1 MVRFDCAHQKFD
13 EHTQCYALI
22 LKKTKQVDFKKQ
34 FFYWSFLAA
43 LQFRL
48 CKNISKPRFAIISYR
63 ILVCRRHALDK
74 KQLSEADI
82 RSKFIDPAII
92 KAGWSEATQIYRE
105 YAITNGRIV
114 VRGQKAQRNLQTAL
128 RADYL
133 LCWQYGQPLAV
144 VEAKDNRHTVGAGLQ
159 QATDYAERMGVPFAF
174 SSNGDGF
181 VFRDATL
188 SDGELIREIS
198 LDEFPSP
205 EQLWD
210 RYCTWKGW
218 TPEQKQVNAFAYH
231 LSDNGRV
238 PRYYQLHAINR
249 TLEAVAAGQNR
260 VLLVMATG
268 TGKTYTAFQ
277 IIWRLLK
284 SGAKKRVLFLA
295 DRNIL
300 VDQTMVGDF
309 KPFKGSMAKLSPH
322 AKGIERVDVDGSKTV
337 DEMAL
342 AITQGKKTS
351 GKRVDKAFEVYLGLY
366 QAVTGKNGA
375 DDVYKQF
382 SPDFFDLIIIDE
394 CHRGSA
400 SEESAWRAILEYFSS
415 ATQVGLTATPKE
427 TEDASNIHYF
437 GEPVYTYTL
446 KQGIEDGFLAP
457 YKVVRVDL
465 DRDTFGW
472 RPPKGMLDDNGEPIE
487 DRIYNASDMNRNL
500 VLGLRD
506 RVVADKITQY
516 LKGTDRNAK
525 TIVFCEDI
533 NHAERMTAALAEA
546 NKDIC
551 ATRHKYVMQITGDN
565 EVGKRELDNFID
577 PDSADPVIA
586 VTSKLMST
594 GVDAQTCKLV
604 VLDQNIKSMTLFK
617 QIIGRGTRLNEE
629 HGKQFFTILDFKR
642 ATELFA
648 DKDFDG
654 EPVQIYKPSGD
665 ESVVPPTPSGED
677 IVDGETW
684 LPDDDLE
691 GTGDTTATPG
701 GNTKDPAG
709 VNGGGQDGGTGGGS
723 TSGPSKPRKYEIAN
737 RVTVSVARERVQY
750 LDANGKLVTESL
762 KDFTRINLSKQYESL
777 DAFLQAWGGAARKQ
791 VLVQELQQHG
801 VLLDVLIEELAQ
813 EKGDD
818 SALAHADPFDV
829 LLHVAYDQPLLTRS
843 ERAKRAK
850 QKLEGDGVY
859 AKYGDTARKVLEAM
873 IDKYADEGIY
883 AIENNDILKVQPFNQ
898 MGSNVE
904 LMKSFG
910 GSKLHYQAAMTQLAQ
925 AIYQRPAA

>member
-1 MVRFDCAHQKFD
+1 M
-13 EHTQCYALI
+13 
-22 LKKTKQVDFKKQ
+22 
-34 FFYWSFLAA
+34 
-43 LQFRL
+43 
-48 CKNISKPRFAIISYR
+48 
-63 ILVCRRHALDK
+63 DK

-82 RSKFIDPAII
+82 CAKFISPAVLN
-92 KAGWSEATQIYRE
+92 AGWSELDQIYRE
-105 YAITNGRIV
+105 YTIAPGRIV
-114 VRGQKAQRNLQTAL
+114 VRGQKAQRNLQSVL

-133 LCWQYGQPLAV
+133 LCHQYGQPLAV
-144 VEAKDNRHTVGAGLQ
+144 IEAKDNCHTVGAGMQ
-159 QATDYAERMGVPFAF
+159 QAAEYAERMGVPFAF
-174 SSNGDGF
+174 ASNGDGF
-181 VFRDATL
+181 VFRDA
-188 SDGELIREIS
+188 S
-198 LDEFPSP
+198 LLFNGQLLTDLRMDEFPSP
-205 EQLWD
+205 ARLWALFQQ
-210 RYCTWKGW
+210 WKGW
-218 TPEQKQVNAFAYH
+218 SAEQTRVNGFAYH
-231 LSDNGRV
+231 QGDNGRV

-249 TLEAVAAGQNR
+249 TLEAVAAGQDR

-309 KPFKGSMAKLSPH
+309 KPFKGGMAKLSPN
-322 AKGIERVDVDGSKTV
+322 AKGIERVDANGVTTV
-337 DEMAL
+337 DELEL
-342 AITQGKKTS
+342 AVTKGKKSTG
-351 GKRVDKAFEVYLGLY
+351 GKQVNKAYEVYLGLY
-366 QAVTGKNGA
+366 QAVTGKSGT

-382 SPDFFDLIIIDE
+382 SADFFDLIIIDE

-400 SEESAWRAILEYFSS
+400 NEDSAWREILDYFSS

-446 KQGIEDGFLAP
+446 KEGIEDGFLAP

-472 RPPKGMLDDNGEPIE
+472 RPPKGMLDDNGHPIE
-487 DRIYNASDMNRNL
+487 DRIYNAADMNRNL

-506 RVVADKITQY
+506 RVVAGKITEY

-525 TIVFCEDI
+525 TIVFCEDVD
-533 NHAERMTAALAEA
+533 HAQRMTAALAQA

-577 PDSADPVIA
+577 PDSPDPVIA

-629 HGKQFFTILDFKR
+629 HGKQFFTMLDFKR

-654 EPVQIYKPSGD
+654 EPVQIYQPTGD
-665 ESVVPPTPSGED
+665 DDVVPPPPPPTDDEST
-677 IVDGETW
+677 VTDGDNW
-684 LPDDDLE
+684 LPDAD
-691 GTGDTTATPG
+691 GDGQGDGSSVPA

-709 VNGGGQDGGTGGGS
+709 IYGDGAGGS
-723 TSGPSKPRKYEIAN
+723 AGAAGGADKPRKYQIGS
-737 RVTVSVARERVQY
+737 RVTVAIARERVQY

-762 KDFTRINLSKQYESL
+762 RDFTRINLAKKYESL
-777 DAFLQAWGGAARKQ
+777 DAFMQAWSSADRKQ
-791 VLVQELQQHG
+791 ALIEELQHHG
-801 VLLDVLIEELAQ
+801 VLLDVLAEELAL
-813 EKGDD
+813 EKGDG
-818 SALAHADPFDV
+818 SSLQGADPFDV
-829 LLHVAYDQPLLTRS
+829 LLHVAYDQPILTRS
-843 ERAKRAK
+843 ERAKRARK
-850 QKLEGDGVY
+850 KLHDDGIY
-859 AKYGDTARKVLEAM
+859 ARYGETARKVLDAL
-873 IDKYADEGIY
+873 IDKYADEGIA
-883 AIENNDILKVQPFNQ
+883 AIENTDVLKVQPLSQ
-898 MGSNVE
+898 MGSPVE
-904 LMKSFG
+904 LIKSFG
-910 GSKLHYQAAMTQLAQ
+910 GSKLNYQTAIAHLGQ
-925 AIYQRPAA
+925 AIYQPGHP

>member
-1 MVRFDCAHQKFD
+1 M
-13 EHTQCYALI
+13 
-22 LKKTKQVDFKKQ
+22 
-34 FFYWSFLAA
+34 
-43 LQFRL
+43 
-48 CKNISKPRFAIISYR
+48 
-63 ILVCRRHALDK
+63 DK

-82 RSKFIDPAII
+82 CAKFISPAVLN
-92 KAGWSEATQIYRE
+92 AGWSELDQIYRE
-105 YAITNGRIV
+105 YTIVPGRIV
-114 VRGQKAQRNLQTAL
+114 VRGQKAQRNLQSVL

-133 LCWQYGQPLAV
+133 LCHQYGQPLAV
-144 VEAKDNRHTVGAGLQ
+144 IEAKDNCHTVGAGMQ
-159 QATDYAERMGVPFAF
+159 QAAEYAERMGVPFAF
-174 SSNGDGF
+174 ASNGDGF
-181 VFRDATL
+181 VFRDA
-188 SDGELIREIS
+188 S
-198 LDEFPSP
+198 LLFNGQLLTDLRMDEFPSP
-205 EQLWD
+205 ARLWALFQQ
-210 RYCTWKGW
+210 WKGW
-218 TPEQKQVNAFAYH
+218 SAEQTRVNGFAYH
-231 LSDNGRV
+231 QGDNGRV

-249 TLEAVAAGQNR
+249 TLEAVAAGQDR

-309 KPFKGSMAKLSPH
+309 KPFKGGMAKLSPN
-322 AKGIERVDVDGSKTV
+322 AKGIERVDANGVTTV
-337 DEMAL
+337 DELEL
-342 AITQGKKTS
+342 AVTKGKKSTGS
-351 GKRVDKAFEVYLGLY
+351 KQVIKAYEVYLGLY
-366 QAVTGKNGA
+366 QAVTGKSGT

-382 SPDFFDLIIIDE
+382 SADFFDLIIIDE

-400 SEESAWRAILEYFSS
+400 NEDSAWREILDYFSS

-446 KQGIEDGFLAP
+446 KEGIEDGFLAP

-472 RPPKGMLDDNGEPIE
+472 RPPKGMLDDNGHPIE
-487 DRIYNASDMNRNL
+487 DRIYNAADMNRNL

-506 RVVADKITQY
+506 RVVAGKITEY

-525 TIVFCEDI
+525 TIVFCEDVD
-533 NHAERMTAALAEA
+533 HAQRMTAALAQA

-577 PDSADPVIA
+577 PDSPDPVIA

-654 EPVQIYKPSGD
+654 EPVQIYQPTGD
-665 ESVVPPTPSGED
+665 DDVVPPPPPPTDDESTV
-677 IVDGETW
+677 IDGDNW
-684 LPDDDLE
+684 LPDAD
-691 GTGDTTATPG
+691 GDGQGDGSSVPA

-709 VNGGGQDGGTGGGS
+709 IYGDGAGGS
-723 TSGPSKPRKYEIAN
+723 AGAAGGADKPRKYQIGS
-737 RVTVSVARERVQY
+737 RVTVAIARERVQY

-762 KDFTRINLSKQYESL
+762 RDFTRINLAKKYESL
-777 DAFLQAWGGAARKQ
+777 DAFMQAWSSADRKQ
-791 VLVQELQQHG
+791 ALIEELQHHG
-801 VLLDVLIEELAQ
+801 VLLDVLAEELAL
-813 EKGDD
+813 EKGDG
-818 SALAHADPFDV
+818 SSLQGADPFDV
-829 LLHVAYDQPLLTRS
+829 LLHVAYDQPILTRS
-843 ERAKRAK
+843 ERAKRARK
-850 QKLEGDGVY
+850 KLHDDGIY
-859 AKYGDTARKVLEAM
+859 ARYGETARKVLDAL
-873 IDKYADEGIY
+873 IDKYADEGIA
-883 AIENNDILKVQPFNQ
+883 AIENTDVLKVQPLSQ
-898 MGSNVE
+898 MGSPVE
-904 LMKSFG
+904 LIKSFG
-910 GSKLHYQAAMTQLAQ
+910 GSKLNYQAAIAHLGQ
-925 AIYQRPAA
+925 AIYQPGHP

>member
-1 MVRFDCAHQKFD
+1 M
-13 EHTQCYALI
+13 
-22 LKKTKQVDFKKQ
+22 
-34 FFYWSFLAA
+34 
-43 LQFRL
+43 
-48 CKNISKPRFAIISYR
+48 
-63 ILVCRRHALDK
+63 DK

-82 RSKFIDPAII
+82 CAKFISPAVQN
-92 KAGWSEATQIYRE
+92 AGWRESDQIYRE
-105 YAITNGRIV
+105 YTIAPGRIV
-114 VRGQKAQRNLQTAL
+114 VRGQKAQRNLKSAL

-133 LCWQYGQPLAV
+133 LCHQYGQPLAV
-144 VEAKDNRHTVGAGLQ
+144 IEAKDNCHTVGAGMQ
-159 QATDYAERMGVPFAF
+159 QATEYAERMGVPFAF
-174 SSNGDGF
+174 ASNGDGF
-181 VFRDATL
+181 VFRDA
-188 SDGELIREIS
+188 S
-198 LDEFPSP
+198 LLYNGQLLTNLGMDEFPAP
-205 EQLWD
+205 AQLWAL
-210 RYCTWKGW
+210 YQQWKGW
-218 TPEQKQVNAFAYH
+218 SAEQSRVNGFAYH
-231 LSDNGRV
+231 QGDNGRV

-309 KPFKGSMAKLSPH
+309 KPFKGGMAKLSPN
-322 AKGIERVDVDGSKTV
+322 AKGIERVDANGATTV
-337 DEMAL
+337 DELEL
-342 AITQGKKTS
+342 AITQGKKQGN
-351 GKRVDKAFEVYLGLY
+351 GKQVNKAYEVYLGLY
-366 QAVTGKNGA
+366 QAVVGKNGS
-375 DDVYKQF
+375 DDVFKQF

-400 SEESAWRAILEYFSS
+400 SEDSAWREILNYFSS

-427 TEDASNIHYF
+427 TADASNIHYF
-437 GEPVYTYTL
+437 GEAAYTYTL

-472 RPPKGMLDDNGEPIE
+472 RPPKGMLDDNGYPIE

-533 NHAERMTAALAEA
+533 NHAERMTAALAKA
-546 NKDIC
+546 NKDLC
-551 ATRHKYVMQITGDN
+551 AIRHKYVMQITGDN

-617 QIIGRGTRLNEE
+617 QIIGRGTRLNVE

-654 EPVQIYKPSGD
+654 EPVQVYKPTGD
-665 ESVVPPTPSGED
+665 DDIVPPMPEHTHHDEEGAAIDGDGKGQESMEDSGAD
-677 IVDGETW
+677 ACI
-684 LPDDDLE
+684 
-691 GTGDTTATPG
+691 PG
-701 GNTKDPAG
+701 GSTKDPAG
-709 VNGGGQDGGTGGGS
+709 IYGGDSSAGQPD
-723 TSGPSKPRKYEIAN
+723 KPRKYEINN
-737 RVTVSVARERVQY
+737 RVTVLIARERIQY
-750 LDANGKLVTESL
+750 LDAHGKLVTESL
-762 KDFTRINLSKQYESL
+762 RDFTRINLAKKYDSL
-777 DAFLQAWGGAARKQ
+777 DAFLQAWSSADRKQ
-791 VLVQELQQHG
+791 ALIAELKHHG
-801 VLLDVLIEELAQ
+801 VLLDVLTEELAL
-813 EKGDD
+813 EKGEGT
-818 SALAHADPFDV
+818 ALADADPFDV

-850 QKLEGDGVY
+850 KKLADDGIY
-859 AKYGDTARKVLEAM
+859 AKYGESARKVLEAL
-873 IDKYADEGIY
+873 IDKYADEGIF
-883 AIENNDILKVQPFNQ
+883 AIENSDILKVQPFAQ

-910 GSKLHYQAAMTQLAQ
+910 GSKQHYQAAMAQLGQ
-925 AIYQRPAA
+925 AIYQPSQP

>member
-1 MVRFDCAHQKFD
+1 M
-13 EHTQCYALI
+13 
-22 LKKTKQVDFKKQ
+22 
-34 FFYWSFLAA
+34 
-43 LQFRL
+43 
-48 CKNISKPRFAIISYR
+48 
-63 ILVCRRHALDK
+63 DK

-82 RSKFIDPAII
+82 RSKFIDPAIV
-92 KAGWSEATQIYRE
+92 KAGWSETSQIYRE
-105 YAITNGRIV
+105 YTIAPGRIV
-114 VRGQKAQRNLQTAL
+114 VRGQKAQRNKQSAL
-128 RADYL
+128 FADYL

-198 LDEFPSP
+198 LEEFPSP
-205 EQLWD
+205 EQLWE
-210 RYCTWKGW
+210 RYCAWKGW
-218 TPEQKQVNAFAYH
+218 TPEQRKVNAFAYH
-231 LSDNGRV
+231 QGDSSRV

-284 SGAKKRVLFLA
+284 SGAKKRILFLA

-309 KPFKGSMAKLSPH
+309 KPFKGGMAKLSPH
-322 AKGIERVDVDGSKTV
+322 AKGIERVEVDGSKTV
-337 DEMAL
+337 EELEL
-342 AITQGKKTS
+342 AITRGKKAS
-351 GKRVDKAFEVYLGLY
+351 GKQVNKAYEVYLGLY
-366 QAVTGKNGA
+366 QAVTGKKGA

-382 SPDFFDLIIIDE
+382 SPEFFDLIIIDE

-400 SEESAWRAILEYFSS
+400 SEDSAWREILEYFSS

-446 KQGIEDGFLAP
+446 KQGIEDGYLAP

-472 RPPKGMLDDNGEPIE
+472 RPPKGMLDDNGQPIE
-487 DRIYNASDMNRNL
+487 DRIYNAADMNRNL

-533 NHAERMTAALAEA
+533 DHAERMTAALQNA
-546 NKDIC
+546 NADIC
-551 ATRHKYVMQITGDN
+551 DTRPKYVMQITGDN
-565 EVGKRELDNFID
+565 AVGKRELDNFID
-577 PDSADPVIA
+577 PDCADPVIA
-586 VTSKLMST
+586 VTSKLMTT

-604 VLDQNIKSMTLFK
+604 VLDQTIKSMTLFK
-617 QIIGRGTRLNEE
+617 QIIGRGTRLNEAR
-629 HGKQFFTILDFKR
+629 GKQFFTILDFKR

-654 EPVQIYKPSGD
+654 EPVQVYEPKGNQDGD
-665 ESVVPPTPSGED
+665 IVPPEPDPAQGE
-677 IVDGETW
+677 E
-684 LPDDDLE
+684 E
-691 GTGDTTATPG
+691 GADAGVGAQPTAG
-701 GNTKDPAG
+701 GKDPAG
-709 VNGGGQDGGTGGGS
+709 VYGGHTGQPPLTAEED
-723 TSGPSKPRKYEIAN
+723 KPRKYVIGN
-737 RVTVSVARERVQY
+737 RVTVSISRERVQY
-750 LDANGKLVTESL
+750 LDGDGKLVTESL
-762 KDFTRINLSKQYESL
+762 KDFTRINLQRKYESL
-777 DAFLQAWGGAARKQ
+777 DQFLQAWSGAARKAA
-791 VLVQELQQHG
+791 LVEELQHHG
-801 VLLDVLIEELAQ
+801 VLLDVLTEELAQ
-813 EKGDD
+813 EKGQG
-818 SALAHADPFDV
+818 SALAEADPLDV

-843 ERAKRAK
+843 ERARRARK
-850 QKLEGDGVY
+850 KLQDDGIY
-859 AKYGDTARKVLEAM
+859 AKYGDTARKVLEAL
-873 IDKYADEGIY
+873 IDKYADEGIF
-883 AIENNDILKVQPFNQ
+883 AIENNDILKVQPFSQ

-904 LMKSFG
+904 LIKSFG
-910 GSKLHYQAAMTQLAQ
+910 GSKQHYQAAMAQLQ
-925 AIYQRPAA
+925 HAIYQPPAA

>member
-1 MVRFDCAHQKFD
+1 M
-13 EHTQCYALI
+13 
-22 LKKTKQVDFKKQ
+22 
-34 FFYWSFLAA
+34 
-43 LQFRL
+43 
-48 CKNISKPRFAIISYR
+48 
-63 ILVCRRHALDK
+63 DK

-82 RSKFIDPAII
+82 RSKFIDPAIL
-92 KAGWSEATQIYRE
+92 KAGWSETNQIYRE

-144 VEAKDNRHTVGAGLQ
+144 VEAKDNRHTVSAGLQ

-174 SSNGDGF
+174 ASNGDGF

-188 SDGELIREIS
+188 SDGDLIREIS
-198 LDEFPSP
+198 LEEFPSP
-205 EQLWD
+205 EDLWD
-210 RYCTWKGW
+210 RYCAWKGW
-218 TPEQKQVNAFAYH
+218 TPAQKQVNAFAYH
-231 LSDNGRV
+231 QSDNGRV

-309 KPFKGSMAKLSPH
+309 KPFKGGMAKLSPH
-322 AKGIERVDVDGSKTV
+322 AKGIERVEVDGSTTV
-337 DEMAL
+337 EAMTL

-400 SEESAWRAILEYFSS
+400 SEESAWRAILDYFAS

-427 TEDASNIHYF
+427 TEDASNSYYF

-487 DRIYNASDMNRNL
+487 DCIYNASDMNRNL

-551 ATRHKYVMQITGDN
+551 AARHKYMMQITGDN

-617 QIIGRGTRLNEE
+617 QIIGRGTRLNEA

-654 EPVQIYKPSGD
+654 EPVQIYQPAGE
-665 ESVVPPTPSGED
+665 ESVVPPTPVAEGEAV
-677 IVDGETW
+677 IDGGDW
-684 LPDDDLE
+684 LPDEAPE
-691 GTGDTTATPG
+691 GAGDTTATPSG
-701 GNTKDPAG
+701 GNTRDPAG
-709 VNGGGQDGGTGGGS
+709 VNGGGPDSGVGGGS
-723 TSGPSKPRKYEIAN
+723 TAGPSKPRKYEIAN

-850 QKLEGDGVY
+850 QKLADDGVY
-859 AKYGDTARKVLEAM
+859 AKYGDTARKVLEAL
-873 IDKYADEGIY
+873 IDKYADQGIHS
-883 AIENNDILKVQPFNQ
+883 IESQEILRAQPLRQ
-898 MGSNVE
+898 MGDPLE
-904 LMKSFG
+904 LLDSFG
-910 GSKLHYQAAMTQLAQ
+910 EEETYSTVLHLLSQALYPT
-925 AIYQRPAA
+925 AAASAH

>member
-1 MVRFDCAHQKFD
+1 M
-13 EHTQCYALI
+13 
-22 LKKTKQVDFKKQ
+22 
-34 FFYWSFLAA
+34 
-43 LQFRL
+43 
-48 CKNISKPRFAIISYR
+48 
-63 ILVCRRHALDK
+63 DK

-82 RSKFIDPAII
+82 CAKFISPAVLN
-92 KAGWSEATQIYRE
+92 AGWSELDQIYRE
-105 YAITNGRIV
+105 YTIAPGRIV
-114 VRGQKAQRNLQTAL
+114 VRGQKAQRNLQSVL

-133 LCWQYGQPLAV
+133 LCHQYGQPLAV
-144 VEAKDNRHTVGAGLQ
+144 IEAKDNCHTVGAGMQ
-159 QATDYAERMGVPFAF
+159 QAAEYAERMGVPFAF
-174 SSNGDGF
+174 ASNGDGF
-181 VFRDATL
+181 VFRDA
-188 SDGELIREIS
+188 S
-198 LDEFPSP
+198 LLFNGQLLTDLRMDEFPSP
-205 EQLWD
+205 ARLWALFQQ
-210 RYCTWKGW
+210 WKGW
-218 TPEQKQVNAFAYH
+218 SAEQTRVNGFAYH
-231 LSDNGRV
+231 QGDNGRV

-249 TLEAVAAGQNR
+249 TLEAVAAGQDR

-309 KPFKGSMAKLSPH
+309 KPFKGGMAKLSPN
-322 AKGIERVDVDGSKTV
+322 AKGIERVDANGVTTV
-337 DEMAL
+337 DELEL
-342 AITQGKKTS
+342 AVTKGKKSTGS
-351 GKRVDKAFEVYLGLY
+351 KQVNKAYEVYLGLY
-366 QAVTGKNGA
+366 QAVTGKSGA

-400 SEESAWRAILEYFSS
+400 NEDSAWREILDYFSS

-446 KQGIEDGFLAP
+446 KEGIEDGFLAP

-472 RPPKGMLDDNGEPIE
+472 RPPKGMLDDNGHPIE
-487 DRIYNASDMNRNL
+487 DRIYNAADMNRNL

-506 RVVADKITQY
+506 RVVAGKITEY

-525 TIVFCEDI
+525 TIVFCEDVD
-533 NHAERMTAALAEA
+533 HAQRMTAALAQA

-577 PDSADPVIA
+577 PDSPDPVIA

-654 EPVQIYKPSGD
+654 EPVQIYQPTGD
-665 ESVVPPTPSGED
+665 DDVVPPPPPTDDESTV
-677 IVDGETW
+677 IDGDSW
-684 LPDDDLE
+684 LPDAD
-691 GTGDTTATPG
+691 GDGQGDGSSVPA

-709 VNGGGQDGGTGGGS
+709 IYGDGAGGSAGAAGGTD
-723 TSGPSKPRKYEIAN
+723 KPRKYQIGS
-737 RVTVSVARERVQY
+737 RVTVAIARERVQY

-762 KDFTRINLSKQYESL
+762 RDFTRINLAKKYESL
-777 DAFLQAWGGAARKQ
+777 DAFMQAWSSADRKQ
-791 VLVQELQQHG
+791 ALIEELQHHG
-801 VLLDVLIEELAQ
+801 VLLDVLAEELAL
-813 EKGDD
+813 EKGDG
-818 SALAHADPFDV
+818 SSLQGADPFDV
-829 LLHVAYDQPLLTRS
+829 LLHVAYDQPILTRS
-843 ERAKRAK
+843 ERAKRARK
-850 QKLEGDGVY
+850 KLHDDGIY
-859 AKYGDTARKVLEAM
+859 ARYGETARKVLDAL
-873 IDKYADEGIY
+873 IDKYADEGIA
-883 AIENNDILKVQPFNQ
+883 AIENTDVLKVQPLSQ
-898 MGSNVE
+898 MGSPVE
-904 LMKSFG
+904 LIKSFG
-910 GSKLHYQAAMTQLAQ
+910 GSKLNYQTAIAHLGQ
-925 AIYQRPAA
+925 AIYQPGHP

>member
-1 MVRFDCAHQKFD
+1 MDK
-13 EHTQCYALI
+13 
-22 LKKTKQVDFKKQ
+22 
-34 FFYWSFLAA
+34 
-43 LQFRL
+43 
-48 CKNISKPRFAIISYR
+48 
-63 ILVCRRHALDK
+63 K

-82 RSKFIDPAII
+82 RSKFIDPALHH
-92 KAGWSEATQIYRE
+92 AGWSEMHQIYRE
-105 YAITNGRIV
+105 YTIAPGRIV
-114 VRGQKAQRNLQTAL
+114 VRGQKAQRNMQTRL

-144 VEAKDNRHTVGAGLQ
+144 VEAKDNTHSVGAGLQ
-159 QATDYAERMGVPFAF
+159 QATEYAERMGVPFAF

-188 SDGELIREIS
+188 VDGELIREIG

-205 EQLWD
+205 QDLWE
-210 RYCTWKGW
+210 RYCAWKGW
-218 TPEQKQVNAFAYH
+218 TPEQQRVNAFAYH
-231 LSDNGRV
+231 QGDSNRV

-249 TLEAVAAGQNR
+249 TLEAIAAGQNR

-277 IIWRLLK
+277 VIWRLLK
-284 SGAKKRVLFLA
+284 SGAKKRILFLA

-309 KPFKGSMAKLSPH
+309 KPFKGGMAKLSPH
-322 AKGIERVDVDGSKTV
+322 AKGIERVQVDGSKTV
-337 DEMAL
+337 DELEL
-342 AITQGKKTS
+342 AITRGKKAS
-351 GKRVDKAFEVYLGLY
+351 GKQVNKAYEVYLGLY
-366 QAVTGKNGA
+366 QAVTGKKGA

-400 SEESAWRAILEYFSS
+400 NEDSAWRDILEYFSS

-446 KQGIEDGFLAP
+446 KQGIEDGYLAP

-472 RPPKGMLDDNGEPIE
+472 RPPKGMLDDHGHPIE
-487 DRIYNASDMNRNL
+487 DRIYTAADMNRNL

-533 NHAERMTAALAEA
+533 DHAERMTAALQNA
-546 NKDIC
+546 NADIC
-551 ATRHKYVMQITGDN
+551 ATRPKYVVQITGDN
-565 EVGKRELDNFID
+565 AVGKRELDNFID
-577 PDSADPVIA
+577 PDCQDPVIA
-586 VTSKLMST
+586 VTSKLMTT

-604 VLDQNIKSMTLFK
+604 VLDQTIKSMTLFK
-617 QIIGRGTRLNEE
+617 QIIGRGTRLNEDR
-629 HGKQFFTILDFKR
+629 GKRFFTILDFKR

-648 DKDFDG
+648 DKEFDG
-654 EPVQIYKPSGD
+654 EPVQVYEPKGNQDGD
-665 ESVVPPTPSGED
+665 IVPPEPDPAQGE
-677 IVDGETW
+677 E
-684 LPDDDLE
+684 E
-691 GTGDTTATPG
+691 GADAGVGAQPTAG
-701 GNTKDPAG
+701 GKDPAG
-709 VNGGGQDGGTGGGS
+709 VYGGPTGQPPLTAEED
-723 TSGPSKPRKYEIAN
+723 KPRKYVIGN
-737 RVTVSVARERVQY
+737 RVSVSISRERVQY
-750 LDANGKLVTESL
+750 LDGDGKLVTESL
-762 KDFTRINLSKQYESL
+762 KDFTRINLQRQYESL
-777 DAFLQAWGGAARKQ
+777 DQFLQAWGSAQRKQ
-791 VLVQELQQHG
+791 ALIDELQQHG
-801 VLLDVLIEELAQ
+801 VLLDVLAEELAQ
-813 EKGDD
+813 EKGEG
-818 SALAHADPFDV
+818 SALAQADPFDV

-859 AKYGDTARKVLEAM
+859 AKYGDTARKVLEAL
-873 IDKYADEGIY
+873 IDKYADQGIHS
-883 AIENNDILKVQPFNQ
+883 IESQEILRAQPLRQ
-898 MGSNVE
+898 MGDPLE
-904 LMKSFG
+904 LLDSFG
-910 GSKLHYQAAMTQLAQ
+910 EEETYGTVLKLLSQ
-925 AIYQRPAA
+925 AIYQPPAA

>member
-1 MVRFDCAHQKFD
+1 M
-13 EHTQCYALI
+13 
-22 LKKTKQVDFKKQ
+22 
-34 FFYWSFLAA
+34 
-43 LQFRL
+43 
-48 CKNISKPRFAIISYR
+48 
-63 ILVCRRHALDK
+63 DK

-82 RSKFIDPAII
+82 CAKFISPAVLN
-92 KAGWSEATQIYRE
+92 AGWSELDQIYRE
-105 YAITNGRIV
+105 YTIAPGRIV
-114 VRGQKAQRNLQTAL
+114 VRGQKAQRNLQSVL

-133 LCWQYGQPLAV
+133 LCHQYGQPLAV
-144 VEAKDNRHTVGAGLQ
+144 IEAKDNCHTVGAGMQ
-159 QATDYAERMGVPFAF
+159 QAAEYAQRMGVPFAF
-174 SSNGDGF
+174 ASNGDGF
-181 VFRDATL
+181 VFRDA
-188 SDGELIREIS
+188 S
-198 LDEFPSP
+198 LLFNGQLLTDLGMDEFPSP
-205 EQLWD
+205 ARLWALFQQ
-210 RYCTWKGW
+210 WKGW
-218 TPEQKQVNAFAYH
+218 SAEQTRVNGFAYH
-231 LSDNGRV
+231 QGDNGRV

-309 KPFKGSMAKLSPH
+309 KPFKGGMAKLSPN
-322 AKGIERVDVDGSKTV
+322 AKGIERVDANGVTTV
-337 DEMAL
+337 DELEL
-342 AITQGKKTS
+342 AVTKGKKSTG
-351 GKRVDKAFEVYLGLY
+351 GKQVNKAYEVYLGLY
-366 QAVTGKNGA
+366 QAVTGKSGA

-400 SEESAWRAILEYFSS
+400 NEDSAWREILDYFSS

-446 KQGIEDGFLAP
+446 KEGIEDGFLAP

-472 RPPKGMLDDNGEPIE
+472 RPPKGMLDDNGHPIE
-487 DRIYNASDMNRNL
+487 DRIYNAADMNRNL

-506 RVVADKITQY
+506 RVVAGKITEY
-516 LKGTDRNAK
+516 LKGTDHNAK
-525 TIVFCEDI
+525 TIVFCEDVD
-533 NHAERMTAALAEA
+533 HAQRMTAALAQA

-577 PDSADPVIA
+577 PDSPDPVIA

-654 EPVQIYKPSGD
+654 EPVQIYRPTGD
-665 ESVVPPTPSGED
+665 DDVVPPPPSTDDESTV
-677 IVDGETW
+677 IDGGNW
-684 LPDDDLE
+684 LPDADVDE
-691 GTGDTTATPG
+691 QGDGSSVPA

-709 VNGGGQDGGTGGGS
+709 IYGDGAGGSAGAAGGTD
-723 TSGPSKPRKYEIAN
+723 KPRKYQIGS
-737 RVTVSVARERVQY
+737 RVTVAIARERVQY

-762 KDFTRINLSKQYESL
+762 RDFTRINLAKKYESL
-777 DAFLQAWGGAARKQ
+777 DAFMQAWSSADRKQ
-791 VLVQELQQHG
+791 ALIEELQHHG
-801 VLLDVLIEELAQ
+801 VLLDVLAEELAL
-813 EKGDD
+813 EKGDG
-818 SALAHADPFDV
+818 SSLQGADPFDV
-829 LLHVAYDQPLLTRS
+829 LLHVAYDQPILTRS
-843 ERAKRAK
+843 ERAKRARK
-850 QKLEGDGVY
+850 KLHDDGIY
-859 AKYGDTARKVLEAM
+859 AKYGETARKVLDAL
-873 IDKYADEGIY
+873 IDKYADEGIA
-883 AIENNDILKVQPFNQ
+883 AIENTDVLKVQPLSQ
-898 MGSNVE
+898 MGSPVE
-904 LMKSFG
+904 LIKSFG
-910 GSKLHYQAAMTQLAQ
+910 GSKLNYQAAIAHLGQ
-925 AIYQRPAA
+925 AIYQPGHP

>member
-1 MVRFDCAHQKFD
+1 M
-13 EHTQCYALI
+13 
-22 LKKTKQVDFKKQ
+22 
-34 FFYWSFLAA
+34 
-43 LQFRL
+43 
-48 CKNISKPRFAIISYR
+48 
-63 ILVCRRHALDK
+63 DK

-82 RSKFIDPAII
+82 CAKLISPAVLN
-92 KAGWSEATQIYRE
+92 AGWSELDQIYRE
-105 YAITNGRIV
+105 YTIAPGRIV
-114 VRGQKAQRNLQTAL
+114 VRGQKAQRNLQSVL

-133 LCWQYGQPLAV
+133 LCHQYGQPLAV
-144 VEAKDNRHTVGAGLQ
+144 IEAKDNCHAVGAGMQ
-159 QATDYAERMGVPFAF
+159 QAAEYAERMGVPFAF
-174 SSNGDGF
+174 ASNGDGF
-181 VFRDATL
+181 VFRDA
-188 SDGELIREIS
+188 S
-198 LDEFPSP
+198 LLFNGQLLTDLGMDEFPSP
-205 EQLWD
+205 ARLWALFQQ
-210 RYCTWKGW
+210 WKGW
-218 TPEQKQVNAFAYH
+218 SAEQTRVNGFAYH
-231 LSDNGRV
+231 QGDNGRV

-309 KPFKGSMAKLSPH
+309 KPFKGGMAKLSPN
-322 AKGIERVDVDGSKTV
+322 AKGIERVDANGVTTV
-337 DEMAL
+337 DELEL
-342 AITQGKKTS
+342 AVTKGKKSTG
-351 GKRVDKAFEVYLGLY
+351 GKQVNKAYEVYLGLY
-366 QAVTGKNGA
+366 QAVTGKSGT

-382 SPDFFDLIIIDE
+382 SADFFDLIIIDE

-400 SEESAWRAILEYFSS
+400 NEDSAWREILDYFSS

-446 KQGIEDGFLAP
+446 KEGIEDGFLAP

-472 RPPKGMLDDNGEPIE
+472 RPPKGMLDDNGHPIE
-487 DRIYNASDMNRNL
+487 DRIYNAADMNRNL

-506 RVVADKITQY
+506 RVVAGKITEY

-525 TIVFCEDI
+525 TIVFCEDVD
-533 NHAERMTAALAEA
+533 HAQRMTAALAQA

-577 PDSADPVIA
+577 PDSPDPVIA

-654 EPVQIYKPSGD
+654 EPVQIYQPTGD
-665 ESVVPPTPSGED
+665 DDVVPPPPPPTDDEST
-677 IVDGETW
+677 VTDGDNW
-684 LPDDDLE
+684 LPDAD
-691 GTGDTTATPG
+691 GDGQGDGSSVPA

-709 VNGGGQDGGTGGGS
+709 IYGDGAGGS
-723 TSGPSKPRKYEIAN
+723 AGAAGGADKPRKYQIGS
-737 RVTVSVARERVQY
+737 RVTVAIARERVQY

-762 KDFTRINLSKQYESL
+762 RDFTRINLAKKYESL
-777 DAFLQAWGGAARKQ
+777 DAFMQAWSSADRKQ
-791 VLVQELQQHG
+791 ALIEELQHHG
-801 VLLDVLIEELAQ
+801 VLLDVLAEELAL
-813 EKGDD
+813 EKGDG
-818 SALAHADPFDV
+818 SSLQGADPFDV
-829 LLHVAYDQPLLTRS
+829 LLHVAYDQPILTRS
-843 ERAKRAK
+843 ERAKRARK
-850 QKLEGDGVY
+850 KLHDDGIY
-859 AKYGDTARKVLEAM
+859 ARYGETARKVLDAL
-873 IDKYADEGIY
+873 IDKYADEGIA
-883 AIENNDILKVQPFNQ
+883 AIENTDVLKVQPLSQ
-898 MGSNVE
+898 MGSPVE
-904 LMKSFG
+904 LIKSFG
-910 GSKLHYQAAMTQLAQ
+910 GSKLNYQTAIAHLGQ
-925 AIYQRPAA
+925 AIYQPGHP

>member
-1 MVRFDCAHQKFD
+1 
-13 EHTQCYALI
+13 
-22 LKKTKQVDFKKQ
+22 
-34 FFYWSFLAA
+34 
-43 LQFRL
+43 
-48 CKNISKPRFAIISYR
+48 
-63 ILVCRRHALDK
+63 LDK
-74 KQLSEADI
+74 TQLSEADI
-82 RSKFIDPAII
+82 RSKFIDPAFL
-92 KAGWSEATQIYRE
+92 KAGWSETNQIYRE

-188 SDGELIREIS
+188 SDGDLIREIS
-198 LDEFPSP
+198 LEEFPSP
-205 EQLWD
+205 EDLWD
-210 RYCTWKGW
+210 RYCAWKGW
-218 TPEQKQVNAFAYH
+218 TPAQKQVNAFAYH
-231 LSDNGRV
+231 QGDNGRV

-309 KPFKGSMAKLSPH
+309 KPFKGGMAKLSPH
-322 AKGIERVDVDGSKTV
+322 AKGIERIDASDAQSA
-337 DEMAL
+337 DALEL
-342 AITQGKKTS
+342 AITKGSKSTGGKQ
-351 GKRVDKAFEVYLGLY
+351 VNKAYEVYLGLY

-400 SEESAWRAILEYFSS
+400 SEDSAWRAILDYFSS

-427 TEDASNIHYF
+427 TEDASNSYYF

-472 RPPKGMLDDNGEPIE
+472 RPPMGMLDDNGEPIE

-506 RVVADKITQY
+506 RVVAHKITQY
-516 LKGTDRNAK
+516 LQGTDRNAK
-525 TIVFCEDI
+525 TIVFCEDV
-533 NHAERMTAALAEA
+533 NHAERMTKALAQA
-546 NKDIC
+546 NQDIC

-565 EVGKRELDNFID
+565 EVGKRELGNFID
-577 PDSADPVIA
+577 PDCPDPVIA

-654 EPVQIYKPSGD
+654 EPVQIYHPTGD
-665 ESVVPPTPSGED
+665 ESVVPPAPAAEGD
-677 IVDGETW
+677 VVMDGGDG
-684 LPDDDLE
+684 LPDADSE
-691 GTGDTTATPG
+691 GNGDTSAAPG
-701 GNTKDPAG
+701 GHTKDPAG
-709 VNGGGQDGGTGGGS
+709 VYGDGQDGGAGGGS
-723 TSGPSKPRKYEIAN
+723 TTGSSKPRKYEIAN

-762 KDFTRINLSKQYESL
+762 KDFTRINLVKQYESL
-777 DAFLQAWGGAARKQ
+777 DAFLQAWGSAARKEA
-791 VLVQELQQHG
+791 LVQELQQHG
-801 VLLDVLIEELAQ
+801 VLLEVLTEELAQ
-813 EKGDD
+813 EKGEG
-818 SALAHADPFDV
+818 SALGDADPFDV

-843 ERAKRAK
+843 ERAQRAK
-850 QKLEGDGVY
+850 KKLADDGVY
-859 AKYGDTARKVLEAM
+859 AKYSDTARKVLEAL
-873 IDKYADEGIY
+873 IDKYADEGIF
-883 AIENNDILKVQPFNQ
+883 AIEDTGILKVQPFSQ
-898 MGSNVE
+898 MGSSVE

-910 GSKLHYQAAMTQLAQ
+910 GNGPQGYRNALAQLSQ
-925 AIYQRPAA
+925 AIYQPPAA